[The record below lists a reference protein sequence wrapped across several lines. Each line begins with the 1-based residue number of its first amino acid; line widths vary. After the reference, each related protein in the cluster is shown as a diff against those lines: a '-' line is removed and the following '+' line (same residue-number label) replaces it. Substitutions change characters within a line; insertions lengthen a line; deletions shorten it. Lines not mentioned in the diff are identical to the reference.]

1 MFFPHSLY
9 PGPYRMTI
17 VPRGKGPAGYSRIP
31 GRPALKHVPGAFGG
45 PLGHDPV
52 SLAVRIHEYAH
63 IAIEGLRIVPP
74 HALEQL
80 LSEAPHLQEDVIQ
93 AVMDVIANTYATLSG
108 LPRVCHLPVRD
119 YSRASPRARFLA
131 ALRYQTL
138 GANRVLLPE
147 EERPRVDAR
156 NLARLPYPHLKAMQR
171 LHDVIDSTT
180 RDFAWNRVHS
190 PRSRSGWTLN
200 KLLSVCEAVEDAI
213 QAMLDEERLVEP
225 TPSEEASGEEPGGES
240 GEEPGGES
248 REGKKEPTP
257 PGIGTET
264 SPKGPPVEEPS
275 EKGGDGPA
283 GEDPWASYTAPVP
296 PPLPEE
302 REARKLL
309 QTEKRPRYPF
319 EKGEDEDA
327 PWGHLAI
334 KTPRLGAF
342 HKRAQV
348 LAVRPIPGFY
358 GPFRFPHRALPGTG
372 DGKAFGLKARRRARG
387 GTVLL
392 DVSGSM
398 NLNPEDIRRLL
409 TTAPAA
415 TIAMYSARENLSG
428 ELFILAHRGR
438 QVADI
443 PRHGGANIVD
453 GPALRW
459 LLRQRPPR
467 IWVSDGRVTGTYDR
481 LTRTGL
487 RECRRLCREGKVR
500 HVFSIDHALKVLD
513 AEARLGRALDQV
525 IESR

>member
-1 MFFPHSLY
+1 MFFPHALC
-9 PGPYRMTI
+9 PGPYRTTI

-52 SLAVRIHEYAH
+52 SVAVRIHEYAH

-74 HALEQL
+74 HALEKL

-131 ALRYQTL
+131 ALRYRTL
-138 GANRVLLPE
+138 GANRAHLPE
-147 EERPRVDAR
+147 EERPSVDAR
-156 NLARLPYPHLKAMQR
+156 NLARLPYPHRREMER
-171 LHDVIDSTT
+171 LHDVIDRTT
-180 RDFAWNRVHS
+180 RDFAWNRVHR

-200 KLLSVCEAVEDAI
+200 KLLSICEAVEDAI

-225 TPSEEASGEEPGGES
+225 TPGEEASGGGTWRGNPGRNLEGES
-240 GEEPGGES
+240 GE
-248 REGKKEPTP
+248 GKKESTP
-257 PGIGTET
+257 PGMGTET
-264 SPKGPPVEEPS
+264 SKGHPVEEPREES
-275 EKGGDGPA
+275 RAGD
-283 GEDPWASYTAPVP
+283 DPWASYTAPVP

-309 QTEKRPRYPF
+309 QTEKRRPYPF
-319 EKGEDEDA
+319 EKAEDEDA
-327 PWGHLAI
+327 PWGHLVI

-342 HKRAQV
+342 HKQAQV

-358 GPFRFPHRALPGTG
+358 GPFRFPHRALPWTG

-398 NLNPEDIRRLL
+398 HLSPEDIRRLL

-415 TIAMYSARENLSG
+415 TIAIYSASKNLSG

-443 PRHGGANIVD
+443 PQHGALNVVD

-467 IWVSDGRVTGTYDR
+467 IWVSDGLVTGTYDR

-487 RECRRLCREGKVR
+487 HECRRLCREGKVR
-500 HVFSIDHALKVLD
+500 HVLSIDLALKVLD
-513 AEARLGRALDQV
+513 AEARLGRALDRV
-525 IESR
+525 VEAR